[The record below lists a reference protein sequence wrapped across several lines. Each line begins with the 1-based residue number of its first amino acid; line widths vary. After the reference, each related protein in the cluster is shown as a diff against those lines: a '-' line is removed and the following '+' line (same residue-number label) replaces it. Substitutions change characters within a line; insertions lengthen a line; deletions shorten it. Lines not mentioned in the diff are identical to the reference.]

1 MQNLDMSETVKDRI
15 RARMFEYKD
24 NGVPKEVALNE
35 IREAIFG
42 TGRWSSLAYI
52 RKLKINKLAINNS
65 YKQSL
70 KHSLKMDLCR

>member
-42 TGRWSSLAYI
+42 TGR
-52 RKLKINKLAINNS
+52 
-65 YKQSL
+65 
-70 KHSLKMDLCR
+70 